1 MTACSAAIPPGLRRR
16 AQVADTTATAGL
28 KNCDEALRGEL
39 DRITAQDP
47 NAKIFIEDENGVEVA
62 VTARELA
69 EQFEEDAALRE
80 FEACII
86 GG

>member
-1 MTACSAAIPPGLRRR
+1 
-16 AQVADTTATAGL
+16 VADTTATAGL

>member
-1 MTACSAAIPPGLRRR
+1 
-16 AQVADTTATAGL
+16 VADTTATAGL
-28 KNCDEALRGEL
+28 KNGDEALRGVL